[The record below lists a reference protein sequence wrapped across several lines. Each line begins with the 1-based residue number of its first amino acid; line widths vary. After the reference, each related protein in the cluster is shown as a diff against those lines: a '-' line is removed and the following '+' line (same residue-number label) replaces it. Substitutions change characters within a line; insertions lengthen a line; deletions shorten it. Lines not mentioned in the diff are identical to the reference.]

1 MSGLDLREYQYMF
14 LMYMHDVCLT
24 KGMLDLARLRMLREF
39 AARGTIAAAAES
51 MGYTPSA
58 ISQQLSILEREA
70 GVALTVKSGRRLRLT
85 AAGERLVARA
95 ETILATLEIAQA
107 ELRDGAETIDGT
119 VRLAVFQSA
128 ALSLVPAALV
138 ALAAAHPTL
147 RVHVTQSEPGVAL
160 ADTWARNFDLVVAE
174 EYPHHSAPHYQ
185 GIDRSPLISD
195 EIRLCVGGNWS
206 AVTSLAEV
214 EQAPWV
220 MEPEGTATRHFAEQA
235 CRTAG
240 FEPDVRFETAD
251 LQAHVRYIQEGLA
264 VGLLPGLMWGHSALK
279 DSALPL
285 RPVAE
290 RTVFTAARVSSR
302 GDAAIG
308 AVRAALEIAAAS
320 LYPVGGEASAN
331 ANGAPASI
339 PGPRSSNDLGLN

>member
-1 MSGLDLREYQYMF
+1 MSGLCLCEHQYMF
-14 LMYMHDVCLT
+14 LMSLIYFCLT
-24 KGMLDLARLRMLREF
+24 KVMLDLTRLRMLREF

-95 ETILATLEIAQA
+95 ETILATVEIAQA
-107 ELRDGAETIDGT
+107 ELREGSDTIDGT

-138 ALAAAHPTL
+138 SLAAAHPAL
-147 RVHVTQSEPGVAL
+147 RVHVTQSEPGAAL

-185 GIDRSPLISD
+185 GIDRSPLITD
-195 EIRLCVGGNWS
+195 EIRLCVGGAWS
-206 AVTSLAEV
+206 AASTLDDVAR
-214 EQAPWV
+214 APWV

-264 VGLLPGLMWGHSALK
+264 VGLLPGLMWGHSGLE

-285 RPVAE
+285 HPVAE
-290 RTVFTAARVSSR
+290 RTIFTAARASSR
-302 GDAAIG
+302 DDAAIG
-308 AVRAALEIAAAS
+308 AVRAALEVAAAS
-320 LYPVGGEASAN
+320 LHALGGEAGVN
-331 ANGAPASI
+331 ANGASASI
-339 PGPRSSNDLGLN
+339 PGPC